1 LLSFSGL
8 LNNTNRSIP
17 GYSSSTSGSA
27 VVVTR
32 TAGVIMAQNRR
43 LTDLKNIGKKIA
55 GRLNEV
61 GIFSENEL
69 RLAGAVAAHRM
80 IKKKYPE
87 ETLPV
92 CYYLYSFEGALTDR
106 HWNEIGE
113 ERKQELKA
121 QSG

>member
-1 LLSFSGL
+1 
-8 LNNTNRSIP
+8 
-17 GYSSSTSGSA
+17 
-27 VVVTR
+27 
-32 TAGVIMAQNRR
+32 MAQNRR

-106 HWNEIGE
+106 HWDEIGE